1 MLELVEELCLAI
13 ERKSHSFQ
21 EEEEDSV
28 EKLFKDI
35 QPEFVPSAIA

>member
-21 EEEEDSV
+21 EEEDSV